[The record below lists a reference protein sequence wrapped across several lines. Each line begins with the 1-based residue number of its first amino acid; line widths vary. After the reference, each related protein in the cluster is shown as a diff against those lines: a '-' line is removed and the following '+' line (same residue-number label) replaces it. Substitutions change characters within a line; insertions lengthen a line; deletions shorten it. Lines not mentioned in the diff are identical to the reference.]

1 MTSNSEILKYFPQP
15 IFRYK
20 VENFQKYN
28 KELLDYIYKLNHEDK
43 RGVLKSNIGGWHS
56 KPFNL
61 KDKNSIQ
68 NKFVMEITKYVFDT
82 IKNYGWKLD
91 PTRTIISEM
100 WAIINKPNDF
110 NVIHT
115 HPNSYLSAAYYVK
128 VPKKSGKF
136 VFENPLDVSRHSHP
150 KEEKKTEFNL
160 RVAGLEIEE
169 GELLI
174 FPAYLPHKVSE
185 NESDEDR
192 VVISFNININ
202 YFN

>member
-1 MTSNSEILKYFPQP
+1 MGFC
-15 IFRYK
+15 
-20 VENFQKYN
+20 
-28 KELLDYIYKLNHEDK
+28 LDS
-43 RGVLKSNIGGWHS
+43 RKSVRIH
-56 KPFNL
+56 
-61 KDKNSIQ
+61 
-68 NKFVMEITKYVFDT
+68 
-82 IKNYGWKLD
+82 
-91 PTRTIISEM
+91 RT
-100 WAIINKPNDF
+100 P
-110 NVIHT
+110 
-115 HPNSYLSAAYYVK
+115 L
-128 VPKKSGKF
+128 
-136 VFENPLDVSRHSHP
+136 ENPLDVSRHSHP